1 MTTAAQTPASMARHR
16 ARRTPALFPTGEI
29 LGRFRIDGVLG
40 IGGTGTV
47 FRAHDE
53 DKARDVAVKAIPHDA
68 VLRQRARR
76 EVAVAGRLDHPHVV
90 RLYEVLE
97 DDDYVYVISELV
109 DGSDLAG
116 AVRDGALS
124 DATILRIAAAVC
136 EALAHAHSRG
146 IVHRD
151 VKPANVLLGGDG
163 AVRLADFGIAAIS
176 EPEAT
181 VDDRLLGTLSYMAPE
196 ACAGEPPAAPNDVW
210 AVGVLLYECLT
221 GANPFRARTP
231 AELWERHGEGARP
244 LAEIRPDLPRT
255 LSAVIARA
263 LSPTPRRRPSAPALA
278 AALEQAAD
286 RLEAPMG
293 GLVHLRPPDDE
304 PGVDVRDLAIRT
316 GEHARALANR
326 ALAAGIPEPS
336 FRRAEAIARRLGPG
350 VLAGLAVGA
359 TLTAFPF
366 WPPSWIWPMAFGIGA
381 LAVAWP
387 WAGAAL
393 GLAAIIPAMGNVSAG
408 LAWTVSAAGAAWL
421 VTCAGA
427 GRRALLPVL
436 APVLAALLAWPAYL
450 MLAGRLRAP
459 AARALAGAAG
469 ALAVALWQAGPSD
482 AHMLNGVGDA
492 ARVADALRHG
502 LDGPVLVLALAW
514 GCAAALWPLAWNPP
528 RGSRALAVSAWLSA
542 VCLAQALGPA
552 LAGGSAGAP
561 WAILGAIWMAGIV
574 LLLAVPAPPL
584 EREP

>member
-53 DKARDVAVKAIPHDA
+53 EKACDVAVKAIPHDA

-255 LSAVIARA
+255 LSAVIGRA
-263 LSPTPRRRPSAPALA
+263 LSPTPRRRPSAA
-278 AALEQAAD
+278 AMASSLEQAAD

-293 GLVHLRPPDDE
+293 GLVHLRPPEDE
-304 PGVDVRDLAIRT
+304 PGIDVRDLAV
-316 GEHARALANR
+316 RASEAAQAFATSVLS
-326 ALAAGIPEPS
+326 AGIPAPA
-336 FRRAEAIARRLGPG
+336 FRRAEAVARRLGPG
-350 VLAGLAVGA
+350 FLAGLAVGA

-366 WPPSWIWPMAFGIGA
+366 WPPAWIWPMAVGIGA
-381 LAVAWP
+381 VAVAWP

-393 GLAAIIPAMGNVSAG
+393 ALAAIVPALGNVSAG
-408 LAWTVSAAGAAWL
+408 LAWTGAAAGVVWL
-421 VTCAGA
+421 LACAGA
-427 GRRALLPVL
+427 GRRALLPVI
-436 APVLAALLAWPAYL
+436 APLLAALLAWPAYL

-459 AARALAGAAG
+459 AARVLAGAAG
-469 ALAVALWQAGPSD
+469 FLAVALWQAGPP
-482 AHMLNGVGDA
+482 AAGMLNGVGDA
-492 ARVADALRHG
+492 ARAADLLRHG

-528 RGSRALAVSAWLSA
+528 RGSRALTVSAWLSA

-552 LAGGSAGAP
+552 LAGGPARAP
-561 WAILGAIWMAGIV
+561 WAILGAIWMTGIV
-574 LLLAVPAPPL
+574 LLLAVPAPPP
-584 EREP
+584 EGEP